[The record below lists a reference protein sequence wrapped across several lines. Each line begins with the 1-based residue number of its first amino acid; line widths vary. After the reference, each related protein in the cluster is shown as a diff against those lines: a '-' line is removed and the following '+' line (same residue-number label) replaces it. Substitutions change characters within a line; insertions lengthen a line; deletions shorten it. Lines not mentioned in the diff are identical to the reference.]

1 MKKIVLACGSG
12 IATSTAVANKV
23 SAFLNENGMA
33 GQYTIV
39 QCAIAEAPSQCA
51 DAVVLISTTVPPAG
65 ITCPY
70 VNRRLVPYEH
80 GVAQTSSRSSTF
92 SSSRVR

>member
-23 SAFLNENGMA
+23 STFLDENGMA
-33 GQYTIV
+33 GKYPNIV

-51 DAVVLISTTVPPAG
+51 DAALLISTTVAPAG

-70 VNRRLVPYEH
+70 VSGIPFLT
-80 GVAQTSSRSSTF
+80 GMGAAQAQQQILDILTK
-92 SSSRVR
+92 

>member
-23 SAFLNENGMA
+23 AAFLDENGMA
-33 GQYTIV
+33 GQYNIV

-51 DAVVLISTTVPPAG
+51 DADLLISTTVAPAG
-65 ITCPY
+65 VTCPY
-70 VNRRLVPYEH
+70 INGVPFLT
-80 GVAQTSSRSSTF
+80 GMAVAAVQQQILEVLSK
-92 SSSRVR
+92 

>member
-23 SAFLNENGMA
+23 STFLDENGMA
-33 GQYTIV
+33 GTYNIV
-39 QCAIAEAPSQCA
+39 QCAIAEAP
-51 DAVVLISTTVPPAG
+51 TG

-70 VNRRLVPYEH
+70 VSGIPFLT
-80 GVAQTSSRSSTF
+80 GMGAAQAQQQILDILSK
-92 SSSRVR
+92 

>member
-23 SAFLNENGMA
+23 STFLDENGMA
-33 GQYTIV
+33 GTYNIV

-51 DAVVLISTTVPPAG
+51 DAALLISTTVAPAG

-70 VNRRLVPYEH
+70 VSGIPFLT
-80 GVAQTSSRSSTF
+80 GMGAAQAQQQILDVLSK
-92 SSSRVR
+92 

>member
-23 SAFLNENGMA
+23 SVFLNENGMA

-51 DAVVLISTTVPPAG
+51 DAVMLISTTVPPAG

-70 VNRRLVPYEH
+70 VNGVSFLTNM
-80 GVAQTSSRSSTF
+80 GVAQTQQQILDILKQ
-92 SSSRVR
+92 